1 MVNGA
6 QTYSGFEVV
15 ATVCVSKYTTHSCAV
30 TVGQKLDSIG
40 RSEIEKALD
49 LPGISVRSDLS
60 KPIHV
65 LDHKGDI
72 IPLVDLVPDE
82 IILGVAAVFIIGMF
96 LTYKYGYSKGSGGSN
111 SSFGHEVA

>member
-1 MVNGA
+1 M
-6 QTYSGFEVV
+6 
-15 ATVCVSKYTTHSCAV
+15 
-30 TVGQKLDSIG
+30 
-40 RSEIEKALD
+40 
-49 LPGISVRSDLS
+49 
-60 KPIHV
+60 